1 DAEERRFEL
10 RRLPMKMR
18 QAMFLVSEA
27 SSEELDQMGEALLF
41 ALYDLRESLTKRR
54 LELAEAEIDR
64 RVDDEVA
71 AEKAA
76 EQPADDRE
84 VEKV

>member
-1 DAEERRFEL
+1 
-10 RRLPMKMR
+10 MR

-76 EQPADDRE
+76 EQPADDRQ